1 MSDPNPPVVVD
12 VRAMVGRDPVR
23 PHALTERVHVLLRGG
38 CNYIVLNVG
47 QLSYADSLVLGAIVQ
62 AYASAVRQGALVK
75 LANPSPRFRELLAL
89 TKLDRVIETVEQ
101 PRPLR

>member
-12 VRAMVGRDPVR
+12 VRAMMGRDRVQ
-23 PHALTERVHVLLRGG
+23 PHALTDRVRLLRDG
-38 CNYIVLNVG
+38 CNYIVLNVS
-47 QLSYADSLVLGAIVQ
+47 QPSAADSLVLGAIVQ

-75 LANPSPRFRELLAL
+75 LASPSPRFRELLTI

-101 PRPLR
+101 TRARR